1 MVAANAFLPGF
12 LATFNARFA
21 RVARSQHN
29 AHRPIEATIVLADV
43 MAWQEERTLTHN
55 LTVQYDKILFLIE
68 ANEVTRPLARQRV
81 TIIDYP
87 DGRLAIRHNGLDL
100 PYRIFDKVQKV
111 NQAAIVENKRLG
123 PVLAFIAAQQQAR
136 EDGRSKRAPR
146 RKGQAERHIFKQ
158 T

>member
-1 MVAANAFLPGF
+1 
-12 LATFNARFA
+12 
-21 RVARSQHN
+21 
-29 AHRPIEATIVLADV
+29 

-81 TIIDYP
+81 RIIDYP

-111 NQAAIVENKRLG
+111 DQAAIVENKRLG
-123 PVLAFIAAQQQAR
+123 PVLAFIAA
-136 EDGRSKRAPR
+136 
-146 RKGQAERHIFKQ
+146 
-158 T
+158 